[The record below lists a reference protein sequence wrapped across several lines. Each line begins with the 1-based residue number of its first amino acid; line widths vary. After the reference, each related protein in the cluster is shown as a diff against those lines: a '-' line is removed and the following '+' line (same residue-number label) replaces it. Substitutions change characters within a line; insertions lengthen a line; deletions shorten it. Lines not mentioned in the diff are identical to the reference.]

1 MSEALQDT
9 FISHLVE
16 LRDRLLRCVVVFVVL
31 FAALFF
37 IWPKAGPIYDFLALP
52 LIKSL
57 PEGTKMIATSVI
69 SPFLVPLKVT
79 AMLAFVVG
87 LPVYLYQAWA
97 FVAPGLYSHEKR
109 LALPLVVSST
119 ILFIA
124 GIAFCYYVVFQQFF
138 SFINSFAPKS
148 ITPAPDIEAYLGFV
162 LTMFI
167 AFGVTFEVP
176 VAVVVLVLT
185 GIVKVEKLKEWRGYF
200 VVVAF
205 IVAAVVTPPDVV
217 SQFALAVP
225 MCLLYELGIFFAR
238 FVARPEPKDDK
249 GGEAGGEASA
259 TVEPSKNVE

>member
-1 MSEALQDT
+1 MSDVLQDT
-9 FISHLVE
+9 FVSHLVE
-16 LRDRLLRCVVVFVVL
+16 LRDRLLRCVVVFLVL
-31 FAALFF
+31 FLGLFF
-37 IWPKAGPIYDFLALP
+37 IWPKAGPIFDFLALP

-119 ILFIA
+119 VLFIA
-124 GIAFCYYVVFQQFF
+124 GIAFCYYLVFGQFF
-138 SFINSFAPKS
+138 TFINSFAPKA

-162 LTMFI
+162 ITMFI

-176 VAVVVLVLT
+176 VAVVVLVMT
-185 GIVKVEKLKEWRGYF
+185 GIVKIEKLKEWRGYF
-200 VVVAF
+200 IVIAF

-238 FVARPEPKDDK
+238 FVTTKVAASEPVDSA
-249 GGEAGGEASA
+249 EAKEETGAAKS
-259 TVEPSKNVE
+259 

>member
-1 MSEALQDT
+1 MSEDIQDT

-16 LRDRLLRCVVVFVVL
+16 LRDRLLRSVIVFLVIFCL
-31 FAALFF
+31 AFF

-57 PEGTKMIATSVI
+57 PQGTKMIATSVI

-87 LPVYLYQAWA
+87 LPFYLYQAWA
-97 FVAPGLYSHEKR
+97 FVAPGLYQNEKR

-119 ILFIA
+119 LLFLA
-124 GIAFCYYVVFQQFF
+124 GIAFCYYVVFGQFF
-138 SFINSFAPKS
+138 SFINSFAPTS

-176 VAVVVLVLT
+176 VAVVVMVLV
-185 GIVKVEKLKEWRGYF
+185 GIVRVAKLKEWRGYF
-200 VVVAF
+200 IVVAF
-205 IVAAVVTPPDVV
+205 IIAAVVTPPDVV

-225 MCLLYELGIFFAR
+225 MCILYEVGLFFAK
-238 FVARPEPKDDK
+238 FVEKKREEEPKE
-249 GGEAGGEASA
+249 EAPAGAES
-259 TVEPSKNVE
+259 

>member
-1 MSEALQDT
+1 MSEDIQDT

-16 LRDRLLRCVVVFVVL
+16 LRDRLLRSVIVFLVIFCL
-31 FAALFF
+31 AFF

-57 PEGTKMIATSVI
+57 PQGTKMIATSVI

-87 LPVYLYQAWA
+87 LPFYLYQAWA
-97 FVAPGLYSHEKR
+97 FVAPGLYQNEKR

-119 ILFIA
+119 LLFLA
-124 GIAFCYYVVFQQFF
+124 GIAFCYYVVFGQFF
-138 SFINSFAPKS
+138 SFINSFAPTS

-176 VAVVVLVLT
+176 VAVVVMVLV
-185 GIVKVEKLKEWRGYF
+185 GIVRVAKLKEWRGYF
-200 VVVAF
+200 IVVAF
-205 IVAAVVTPPDVV
+205 IIAAVVTPPDVV

-225 MCLLYELGIFFAR
+225 MCILYEVGLFFAK
-238 FVARPEPKDDK
+238 FVEKKRAEEPK
-249 GGEAGGEASA
+249 EETPAGAES
-259 TVEPSKNVE
+259 

>member
-1 MSEALQDT
+1 MSDVLQDT
-9 FISHLVE
+9 FVSHLVE
-16 LRDRLLRCVVVFVVL
+16 LRDRLLRCVVVFLVL
-31 FAALFF
+31 FLCLFF
-37 IWPKAGPIYDFLALP
+37 IWPKAGPIFDFLALP
-52 LIKSL
+52 LIRSL

-79 AMLAFVVG
+79 AMLAFIVG

-119 ILFIA
+119 VLFIA
-124 GIAFCYYVVFQQFF
+124 GIAFCYYLVFGQFF
-138 SFINSFAPKS
+138 TFINSFAPKA
-148 ITPAPDIEAYLGFV
+148 ITPAPDIEAYLSFV
-162 LTMFI
+162 ITMFI

-176 VAVVVLVLT
+176 VAVVVLVMT
-185 GIVKVEKLKEWRGYF
+185 GIVKIEKLKEWRGYF
-200 VVVAF
+200 IVIAF

-238 FVARPEPKDDK
+238 FVATRTALEEPAETKE
-249 GGEAGGEASA
+249 EAGAAKS
-259 TVEPSKNVE
+259 